1 MRNQKGNNNVRGDVV
16 TWITKSL
23 PNHAEKQVETLS
35 KLGNVLNELPEEY
48 GKEMRAALSA
58 VANDNVREWADSI
71 SKDLAVQAGQ
81 LNKLA
86 GMITRPSDAAH
97 AIGMVDADD
106 KVSVRKWAIVG
117 DPSVVYCIKHC
128 TPKNPTTRGHKYLV
142 KKGENWE
149 ACGTLCQK
157 CVAEMSGKNG
167 HHVVRRFLRRKSSGN
182 EDEKKPQRTQAD
194 SKSKALELLEQAGI
208 IPRTESPKWEDVKEV
223 AKTVPKPELK
233 SMTVAELRSLA
244 GSKGIAIP
252 ARARKADLIALIKA

>member
-1 MRNQKGNNNVRGDVV
+1 MRNQKGNNNGRGDVV

-35 KLGNVLNELPEEY
+35 KLGNVLNDLPEEY
-48 GKEMRAALSA
+48 GKEMRAALTA
-58 VANDNVREWADSI
+58 VANDNVREWSESI
-71 SKDLAVQAGQ
+71 AKELAVQAGQ
-81 LNKLA
+81 LSKLSS
-86 GMITRPSDAAH
+86 MITRPSDAAQ

-142 KKGENWE
+142 KKGDSWE
-149 ACGTLCQK
+149 AAGTLCQK
-157 CVAEMSGKNG
+157 CVSEMSGKNG

-182 EDEKKPQRTQAD
+182 EGEKKQKPTQAD
-194 SKSKALELLEQAGI
+194 SKSKALELLEQAGV
-208 IPRTESPKWEDVKEV
+208 IPRQDPTPDEAP
-223 AKTVPKPELK
+223 AKPAAKPDLK
-233 SMTVAELRSLA
+233 TMTVAELRSLA
-244 GSKGIAIP
+244 ASKGIAIP